1 MSDFFQFVTE
11 RHEQILSLTWEHT
24 YISFIAVIAGFLI
37 AVPLGILLTRTEK
50 LNKYVIGFVN
60 ILQTIPSLA
69 LLGLMIPLLGIGVI
83 PAIVALFLYSLLP
96 MLRNTFT
103 GIREV
108 DPALKEAARGMG
120 MTSLQI
126 LFKVEL
132 PMALSIIMGGF
143 RTATIFTISW
153 ATLAAVIGGGG
164 LGYLVFTG
172 LGVANDNML
181 LTGAIATALLA
192 TVADFITQKIQK
204 LCTPKGLRSKRAN

>member
-11 RHEQILSLTWEHT
+11 RHEQILSLIWEHT
-24 YISFIAVIAGFLI
+24 YISLSAVIAGFLI
-37 AVPLGILLTRTEK
+37 AVPLGIVLTRTEK

-69 LLGLMIPLLGIGVI
+69 LLGLMIPLLGIGVV

-126 LFKVEL
+126 LLKVEL
-132 PMALSIIMGGF
+132 PLAISIIMGGF

-172 LGVANDNML
+172 LGVANDSML
-181 LTGAIATALLA
+181 LTGALATALLA
-192 TVADFITQKIQK
+192 TIADFITQKIQK
-204 LCTPKGLRSKRAN
+204 LCTPRGLKSKRAN

>member
-108 DPALKEAARGMG
+108 DPALKEAARGIG

-172 LGVANDNML
+172 LGVANDSML
-181 LTGAIATALLA
+181 LAGAIATALLA

>member
-11 RHEQILSLTWEHT
+11 RHEQILSLIWEHT
-24 YISFIAVIAGFLI
+24 YISLSAVIAGFLI
-37 AVPLGILLTRTEK
+37 AVPLGIVLTRTEK

-69 LLGLMIPLLGIGVI
+69 LLGLMIPLLGIGVV

-126 LFKVEL
+126 LLKVEL
-132 PMALSIIMGGF
+132 PLAISIIMGGF

-172 LGVANDNML
+172 LGVANDSML
-181 LTGAIATALLA
+181 LTGALATALLA
-192 TVADFITQKIQK
+192 TIADFITQKIQK
-204 LCTPKGLRSKRAN
+204 LCMPRGLKSKRAN

>member
-172 LGVANDNML
+172 LGVANDSML

>member
-37 AVPLGILLTRTEK
+37 AVPLGIVLTRTEK

-103 GIREV
+103 GIREA

-172 LGVANDNML
+172 LGVANDSML

-192 TVADFITQKIQK
+192 TIADFITQKIQK

>member
-11 RHEQILSLTWEHT
+11 RHEQILSLTWQHT

-37 AVPLGILLTRTEK
+37 AVPLGIVLTRTEK

-172 LGVANDNML
+172 LGVANDSML

-192 TVADFITQKIQK
+192 TIADFITQKIQK

>member
-1 MSDFFQFVTE
+1 MSDFFQFITE
-11 RHEQILSLTWEHT
+11 RHEQILTLTWEHT
-24 YISFIAVIAGFLI
+24 YISFIAVLAGFLI

-69 LLGLMIPLLGIGVI
+69 LLGLMIPLLGIGVV

-172 LGVANDNML
+172 LGVANDSML

-192 TVADFITQKIQK
+192 TIADFITQKIQK

>member
-37 AVPLGILLTRTEK
+37 AVPLGIVLTRTEK

-172 LGVANDNML
+172 LGVANDSML

-192 TVADFITQKIQK
+192 TIADFITQKIQK

>member
-172 LGVANDNML
+172 LGVANDSML

-192 TVADFITQKIQK
+192 TIADFITQKIQK

>member
-1 MSDFFQFVTE
+1 MSEFFQFLME
-11 RHEQILSLTWEHT
+11 RHEQILSLIWEHT
-24 YISFIAVIAGFLI
+24 YISLTAVIAGFLI
-37 AVPLGILLTRTEK
+37 AVPLGIILTRTEK

-69 LLGLMIPLLGIGVI
+69 LLGLMIPLLGIGVL

-132 PMALSIIMGGF
+132 PLAISIIMGGF

-172 LGVANDNML
+172 LGVANDSML
-181 LTGAIATALLA
+181 LTGALATALLA
-192 TVADFITQKIQK
+192 TIADVITQKIQK
-204 LCTPKGLRSKRAN
+204 LCTPRGLKSKRAN

>member
-37 AVPLGILLTRTEK
+37 AVPLGIVLTRTEK

-172 LGVANDNML
+172 LGVANDSML

>member
-132 PMALSIIMGGF
+132 PIALSIIMGGF

-172 LGVANDNML
+172 LGVANDSML

>member
-11 RHEQILSLTWEHT
+11 RHEQILSLTWQHT

-37 AVPLGILLTRTEK
+37 AVPLGIVLTRTEK

-172 LGVANDNML
+172 LGVANDSML

>member
-172 LGVANDNML
+172 LGVANDSML
-181 LTGAIATALLA
+181 LAGAIATALLA

>member
-1 MSDFFQFVTE
+1 
-11 RHEQILSLTWEHT
+11 
-24 YISFIAVIAGFLI
+24 ISFLAVMAGFLI
-37 AVPLGILLTRTEK
+37 SVPLGIVLTRTEK
-50 LNKYVIGFVN
+50 WNRYVIGFVN

-69 LLGLMIPLLGIGVI
+69 LLGLMIPLLGIGAV
-83 PAIVALFLYSLLP
+83 PAIAALFLYSLLP

-103 GIREV
+103 GIMEV

-132 PMALSIIMGGF
+132 PLAISIIMGGF
-143 RTATIFTISW
+143 RTATIYTISW

-181 LTGAIATALLA
+181 LTGALATAMLA
-192 TVADFITQKIQK
+192 TIADFVTRNIQNA
-204 LCTPKGLRSKRAN
+204 CTPRGLRAKRAD

>member
-1 MSDFFQFVTE
+1 MSDFFQFITE

-37 AVPLGILLTRTEK
+37 AVPLGIVLTRTEK

-172 LGVANDNML
+172 LGVANDSML